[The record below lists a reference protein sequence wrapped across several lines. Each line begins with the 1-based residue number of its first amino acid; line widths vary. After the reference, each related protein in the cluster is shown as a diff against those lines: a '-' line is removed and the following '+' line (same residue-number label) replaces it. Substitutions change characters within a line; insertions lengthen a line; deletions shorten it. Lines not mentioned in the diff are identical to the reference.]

1 MQEIKNR
8 WRTLYKHKLITMKTR
23 KYVVKIGSN
32 MTILYSKEKN
42 ILTLIGPLKRTSIK
56 LKKDLFLIVTNDTI
70 EVKALSFGKLSNY
83 QKKRILSLQ
92 GTALALIKQAIIET
106 SYLLYTKLK
115 FVGIGYRALPVDQ
128 LDDKLLSLKLGY
140 SHSIFFK
147 PTTNTNIFCLKRTKL
162 FVWGNSYQDI
172 TKIASKI
179 RSYKK
184 PEPYKGK
191 GILYE
196 NEKIKLKEGK
206 KV

>member
-1 MQEIKNR
+1 
-8 WRTLYKHKLITMKTR
+8 
-23 KYVVKIGSN
+23 
-32 MTILYSKEKN
+32 MTVLYSKEKN
-42 ILTLIGPLKRTSIK
+42 ILTLIGPLQKTSVR
-56 LKKDLFLIVTNDTI
+56 LKSGLFLVITNDAI
-70 EVKALSFGKLSNY
+70 EVKAEAFTRLSNY
-83 QKKRILSLQ
+83 QKKKILSLQ

-128 LDDKLLSLKLGY
+128 LDGTLLSFKLGY
-140 SHSIFFK
+140 SHPIFFK
-147 PTTNTNIFCLKRTKL
+147 PTTDTNIFCLKRTKL
-162 FVWGNSYQDI
+162 FVWGNSCQDI
-172 TKIASKI
+172 TKVASKI

-196 NEKIKLKEGK
+196 HEKIKLKEGK

>member
-1 MQEIKNR
+1 MNN
-8 WRTLYKHKLITMKTR
+8 R
-23 KYVVKIGSN
+23 KYLVKIGNS
-32 MTILYSKEKN
+32 MTTLYSKEKN

-56 LKKDLFLIVTNDTI
+56 LTKEVFLTVEDNII
-70 EVKALSFGKLSNY
+70 EVKALSFKKLSNY
-83 QKKRILSLQ
+83 QKKKIVALK
-92 GTALALIKQAIIET
+92 GTALALIKQAIIES

-115 FVGIGYRALPVDQ
+115 FVGIGYRALPMDQ
-128 LDDKLLSLKLGY
+128 LDNKLLSFKLGY
-140 SHSIFFK
+140 SHPIFFK
-147 PTTNTNIFCLKRTKL
+147 PTTATNIFCLKRTKL
-162 FVWGNSYQDI
+162 LVWGNSYQDI